1 MRPTVPETL
10 EAGPAIEFGK
20 FGKELCI
27 VLPDG
32 LGDDYASKALR
43 SFAALLVH
51 DKGRNA
57 TIVAAGKLDAAQRAK
72 QLLLLGTLE
81 TNPVAREVA
90 GDFMKNIP
98 DGGYRIGFRPSPFAK
113 GRHVILALGTD
124 VDGAWAAAGVMAFS
138 VRPEKE
144 RLGVVKR
151 FPVKMPEGMCWA
163 PFEAS
168 YTGQRDVVEIPLA
181 PSPVTK
187 PPRVPF
193 GVRLWGSP
201 MPTLDS
207 YQRMIRA
214 LKQLGINT
222 IVVQP
227 GGWPDLPDAAQRCR
241 KALDI
246 AYGEGI
252 FTVLYAGNEMTA
264 HVPAPLTD
272 NHKAIVAACDNH
284 PGLLGWH
291 LYNQLAAKLTPEQRK
306 MVEDQTRWFSG
317 LTKKTVGHEIVWG
330 HNVVEIPDDKVQLI
344 RDCKAW
350 GMSVIASDYAPI
362 GGWTKVPDLSRWEGR
377 FLNLRQFGLPTE
389 AVLQAHVP
397 FLDPAIPTAV
407 ELRNQF
413 WWALAGGARAFYFET
428 ACLYTHFSFRGILS
442 WDLQPLPDGRYDEIR
457 ELAKTAKRL
466 ETVIAESEPA
476 ESTGFALDPPDA
488 AVALRVRKAKDGQRW
503 LLLINRKL
511 DAATTVSVNA
521 PKCTAIELYPGESL
535 KPARLVGINVS
546 PAGGVCYELR

>member
-1 MRPTVPETL
+1 
-10 EAGPAIEFGK
+10 
-20 FGKELCI
+20 
-27 VLPDG
+27 
-32 LGDDYASKALR
+32 
-43 SFAALLVH
+43 
-51 DKGRNA
+51 
-57 TIVAAGKLDAAQRAK
+57 
-72 QLLLLGTLE
+72 
-81 TNPVAREVA
+81 
-90 GDFMKNIP
+90 
-98 DGGYRIGFRPSPFAK
+98 
-113 GRHVILALGTD
+113 
-124 VDGAWAAAGVMAFS
+124 
-138 VRPEKE
+138 
-144 RLGVVKR
+144 
-151 FPVKMPEGMCWA
+151 MCWA

-168 YTGQRDVVEIPLA
+168 YTGQRDAVTIPPTSTL
-181 PSPVTK
+181 K
-187 PPRVPF
+187 PPHVPF

-207 YQRMIRA
+207 YQRLVRA
-214 LKQLGINT
+214 LKPLGINT

-291 LYNQLAAKLTPEQRK
+291 LYNQLAAKLTTEQRK
-306 MVEDQTRWFSG
+306 MVEDQTRWLSS

-344 RDCKAW
+344 RDCKSW

-362 GGWTKVPDLSRWEGR
+362 GGWTKTPDLCRWEGR
-377 FLNLRQFGLPTE
+377 FLNLRPFGLSSE

-397 FLDPAIPTAV
+397 FLDPSIPTAAEV
-407 ELRNQF
+407 RNQF

-457 ELAKTAKRL
+457 ELAKTAIQL
-466 ETVIAESEPA
+466 ETVIADSEPS

-488 AVALRVRKAKDGQRW
+488 AVALRIRTAKDGRRW
-503 LLLINRKL
+503 LLLINRRL
-511 DAATTVSVNA
+511 DASSTVSVNA
-521 PKCTAIELYPGESL
+521 PKCTAVELYPCNSS
-535 KPARLVGINVS
+535 KSARLVNINVP
-546 PAGGVCYELR
+546 PAGGVCYEFR